1 MGQHLRNIWIAGSS
15 HVRSGSH
22 GRSCDVVVSPGSR
35 DSSLPRCYVNEQFDD
50 SSQSAED
57 SAAEDSRSQVAS
69 NQLVVEVPVV
79 VEVRFDVG
87 RIIGDGN
94 FAVVRQGVDR
104 RNGGRFALK
113 LIDKK
118 RCQVCRFT
126 LHPDL
131 VGKVERKARG
141 GPQAQKKET

>member
-1 MGQHLRNIWIAGSS
+1 M
-15 HVRSGSH
+15 
-22 GRSCDVVVSPGSR
+22 VSPGSR

-57 SAAEDSRSQVAS
+57 SAAEDSRSQVATS

-118 RCQVCRFT
+118 RCQVGRFT
-126 LHPDL
+126 LHPPDL
-131 VGKVERKARG
+131 V
-141 GPQAQKKET
+141 